1 MVALP
6 SGNVGARWEPSWM
19 FKLEDS
25 TGRFSL
31 DQYMSLSQRCKSTFA
46 LKRMLFLIYRVNVVL
61 LIGIH
66 YESESLD

>member
-6 SGNVGARWEPSWM
+6 SGNVGARWEPSRM

-31 DQYMSLSQRCKSTFA
+31 DQYLSLSQRCKSTFA
-46 LKRMLFLIYRVNVVL
+46 LKRIVNVVL